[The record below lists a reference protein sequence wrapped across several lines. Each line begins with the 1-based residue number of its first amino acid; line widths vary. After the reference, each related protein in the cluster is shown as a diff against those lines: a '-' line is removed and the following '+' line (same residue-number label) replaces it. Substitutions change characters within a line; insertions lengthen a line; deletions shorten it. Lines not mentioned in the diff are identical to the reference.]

1 MHSPW
6 FARVGVAALL
16 VPCALS
22 CAMMSQ
28 SRKGQELSYR
38 GAWQCAQRGCAP
50 STMVQSR
57 RGSNQDGVRFN
68 EVSFNP
74 RAAMAFTAAS
84 PFDRLEA
91 SVRDCKGAEAPITAE
106 DAIKK
111 PGEHDVG
118 DASARE
124 SWIVIV
130 DPRAHSGLDFTGC
143 GRWVVKA
150 TATWAADKRT
160 FTLEAGLSTP
170 KK

>member
-91 SVRDCKGAEAPITAE
+91 S
-106 DAIKK
+106 AIPVWVSKAGSILSAK
-111 PGEHDVG
+111 SLAFSNTPG
-118 DASARE
+118 
-124 SWIVIV
+124 
-130 DPRAHSGLDFTGC
+130 F
-143 GRWVVKA
+143 
-150 TATWAADKRT
+150 
-160 FTLEAGLSTP
+160 
-170 KK
+170 